1 MSVHKHDRH
10 ESQLQFIETAR
21 QLEIFTL
28 RNCVK
33 FPKRYTFFI
42 TTEIVRLSQSVYNN
56 VKAANSIF
64 LSGELEVQLRRDYLT
79 KANCDLQCLISQLDV
94 AKEMFGAEV
103 KSNTWCSWMDLI
115 EKQAKLIS
123 AVKKKDKERLKETPK
138 ES

>member
-1 MSVHKHDRH
+1 MSVHKHDRY

-56 VKAANSIF
+56 VKAANSVF
-64 LSGELEVQLRRDYLT
+64 PSGELEVQMRRDYLT
-79 KANCDLQCLISQLDV
+79 RANCDLQCLISQLDV
-94 AKEMFGAEV
+94 AKEMFGEEV
-103 KSNTWCSWMDLI
+103 KSNTWCAWMDLI
-115 EKQAKLIS
+115 EAEAKLIS
-123 AVKKKDKERLKETPK
+123 AVKQKDKERLKETTQ

>member
-1 MSVHKHDRH
+1 MAVLKSNRN
-10 ESQLQFIETAR
+10 ESQLQFLDTAR
-21 QLEIFTL
+21 DLEIFTL

-42 TTEIVRLSQSVYNN
+42 TTEIVRLSQSVFNN

-64 LSGELEVQLRRDYLT
+64 PSGELEVQLRRDYLT

-94 AKEMFGAEV
+94 AKEMFGEEV

-115 EKQAKLIS
+115 EKEAKLIS
-123 AVKKKDKERLKETPK
+123 AVKKKR
-138 ES
+138 